1 MIAAAALLSPV
12 LAFLLAIAVE
22 MVIVVLQ
29 DAGVLKF
36 VALVAVGAV
45 GWSMLRKLWVP
56 VVRYDRKASERSLDL
71 LRWKGEPARTLAA
84 GNRLLG
90 VTG

>member
-1 MIAAAALLSPV
+1 MSADGSGVSNLTTWGIVAIATTALLSPV
-12 LAFLLAIAVE
+12 LAFLLAMAVE
-22 MVIVVLQ
+22 IVIVVLQ

-56 VVRYDRKASERSLDL
+56 PRGASVD
-71 LRWKGEPARTLAA
+71 T
-84 GNRLLG
+84 
-90 VTG
+90 